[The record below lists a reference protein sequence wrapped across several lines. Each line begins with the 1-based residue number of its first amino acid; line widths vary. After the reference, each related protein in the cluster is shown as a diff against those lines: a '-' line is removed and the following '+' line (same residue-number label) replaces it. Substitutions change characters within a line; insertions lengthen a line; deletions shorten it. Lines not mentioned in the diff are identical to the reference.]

1 MKEIEF
7 VKPEDIEKR
16 SFEIIAKELA
26 EKGISLPAEQDMIT
40 RRVIHTSADRMWQ
53 KKQKSAALP
62 VQLSAWNVQQ
72 RLKNQ
77 SSLPLAMRLRH

>member
-40 RRVIHTSADRMWQ
+40 RRVIHTSADFDYART
-53 KKQKSAALP
+53 
-62 VQLSAWNVQQ
+62 
-72 RLKNQ
+72 
-77 SSLPLAMRLRH
+77 MRYSKGGIERAKELTNE